1 MTYGKELAE
10 IAKKAGCKTAEDAAD
25 FLSAFGVEDDAH
37 VWVVHNH
44 GDYPLFDD
52 DTQIEVMLLNG
63 SKEVGLVDDFIWS
76 KCGAGTIIKYR
87 VV

>member
-1 MTYGKELAE
+1 MKIGDKLFL
-10 IAKKAGCKTAEDAAD
+10 IDNKK
-25 FLSAFGVEDDAH
+25 
-37 VWVVHNH
+37 
-44 GDYPLFDD
+44 
-52 DTQIEVMLLNG
+52 IEVMLLNG